1 MPWGILKDQ
10 TLPAL
15 KDASLDERK
24 AFSKVANAALLK
36 GESEKDAIVAGLAA
50 AKNAK
55 AVQKAK
61 LPQHLQVILDIVD
74 SARNTP
80 LVEPQEPQQDAPERS
95 VSSSNWF
102 SSTIH
107 TPETFDATEDVL
119 KASMSQGRNLIGAN
133 FDTKGALI
141 LRFDNGDTIRTN
153 EQVLKEYIEQYVT
166 VATTPFFDWIKF
178 NTEANVPNEDFL
190 PGMLRWNS
198 VEGTLDLRMGNNATL
213 QVGMEMYCPP
223 VLNNTG
229 FTIPEG
235 SAVYA
240 TGGDVG
246 TSRITFGLATADPSF
261 DSFRVLGITT
271 EDVPNGALGFITSY
285 GLVRTV
291 NTTGASYGETWN
303 SGDILYVSPTVAG
316 RLTNVKPMPPF
327 ESIPIALVGIVDS
340 TNGTIFVKPTPVPR
354 LDYGSFYDTTEQV
367 QVAIETPTA
376 VKVNSVKEAYGIS
389 VVNQSRIT
397 TSRAGLYEFQF
408 NLQVAKSNSNA
419 QNMWLWARINGV
431 DVPASAN
438 KLSIQGSA
446 TLLVPSWSFQ
456 EAMNA
461 NDYFEL
467 MWAVDSTT
475 ITLVAPPS
483 TLFCPSTPS
492 ATLTVA
498 QVNIS

>member
-15 KDASLDERK
+15 KDASLEERK
-24 AFSKVANAALLK
+24 AFAKVANAALLK

-55 AVQKAK
+55 DVQKAK
-61 LPQHLQVILDIVD
+61 LPKHLQVILDIVD

-95 VSSSNWF
+95 VSSSSWF

-107 TPETFDATEDVL
+107 TPEAINATEDVL

-178 NTEANVPNEDFL
+178 NTEANVPNEDFTS
-190 PGMLRWNS
+190 GMMRWNAFD
-198 VEGTLDLRMGNNATL
+198 GTLDLRMGDNATL
-213 QVGMEMYCPP
+213 QLGMEMYCPP
-223 VLNNTG
+223 LLNNTG
-229 FTIPEG
+229 VTIPEG
-235 SAVYA
+235 SVVYT
-240 TGGDVG
+240 TGGDMS
-246 TSRITFGLATADPSF
+246 TSRITFGLATAAPDF

-271 EDVPNGALGFITSY
+271 EDVANGEVGFITNF
-285 GLVRTV
+285 GLVRTL
-291 NTTGASYGETWN
+291 NTTGTPYGEVWS
-303 SGDILYVSPTVAG
+303 SGDVLYVSHLVAG
-316 RLTNVKPMPPF
+316 RLSNIKPTAPY
-327 ESIPIALVGIVDS
+327 ESIPIAIVGIVDA
-340 TNGTIFVKPTPVPR
+340 TAGTIFVKPSPVSR
-354 LDYGSFYDTTEQV
+354 LDYASFYDTTTQV
-367 QVAIETPTA
+367 QTATETPSAITL
-376 VKVNSVKEAYGIS
+376 NTTREAYGIS
-389 VVNQSRIT
+389 VNNQSRVT
-397 TSRAGLYEFQF
+397 VSRAGLYEFQF
-408 NLQVAKSNSNA
+408 TMQVSKSNSNA
-419 QNMWLWARINGV
+419 QNMWVWARINGA

-438 KLSIQGSA
+438 KLSVQGSS